1 MKTQPLGC
9 MTTKG
14 LLVNGHDKQ
23 VKFMNVHDSYV
34 NSTDKPTEQ
43 QAKRFPSLPEIQQ
56 DSFEDEFFENINS
69 TPLGRLLKLI
79 ATIPEIRRQ
88 KVAQLRSQINDGH
101 YDINHNLDEA
111 LDRVLE
117 ELITES

>member
-1 MKTQPLGC
+1 MNTPDFHVKNADQTPETHTTRFSRLTQ
-9 MTTKG
+9 
-14 LLVNGHDKQ
+14 
-23 VKFMNVHDSYV
+23 
-34 NSTDKPTEQ
+34 
-43 QAKRFPSLPEIQQ
+43 IQQ
-56 DSFEDEFFENINS
+56 DPFEDEFFDNINS

-79 ATIPEIRRQ
+79 ATMPEIRQ
-88 KVAQLRSQINDGH
+88 NKVSELRTQISDGQ

>member
-9 MTTKG
+9 MTMKG
-14 LLVNGHDKQ
+14 LLVNGRDKQ
-23 VKFMNVHDSYV
+23 VKIMNVHDSYV
-34 NSTDKPTEQ
+34 NSTDQPTEQ
-43 QAKRFPSLPEIQQ
+43 QAKRLPEIQQ
-56 DSFEDEFFENINS
+56 DAFEDEFFENINS

-79 ATIPEIRRQ
+79 ATIPEIRQQ
-88 KVAQLRSQINDGH
+88 KVSQLRSQINDGH

-117 ELITES
+117 ELITDS